1 LTGEADSQA
10 FPLILWTTLWATP
23 LGRSEVLDFAG
34 FSALP
39 KKPASTTLSQQI
51 KDLALFKRSGRWQ
64 PCPTSQIGKIVES
77 LVVLGTLLEET
88 V

>member
-1 LTGEADSQA
+1 
-10 FPLILWTTLWATP
+10 LWATP

-34 FSALP
+34 FSALL
-39 KKPASTTLSQQI
+39 KKPAVATLSQQI
-51 KDLALFKRSGRWQ
+51 NDLALFRRSGQWQ